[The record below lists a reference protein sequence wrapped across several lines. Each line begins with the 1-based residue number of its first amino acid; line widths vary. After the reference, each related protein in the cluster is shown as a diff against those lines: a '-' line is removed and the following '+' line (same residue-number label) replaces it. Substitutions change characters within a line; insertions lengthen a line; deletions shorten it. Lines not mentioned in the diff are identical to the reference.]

1 MGMSL
6 TNSTTAPVYINS
18 IGDEVQITAKAGT
31 VNTISDGTTR
41 STAAARS
48 M

>member
-31 VNTISDGTTR
+31 VNTISDGTTH